1 MGLINLDPTLHEG
14 ERVVWR
20 RPAAHSLS
28 GRVVAGVLYLTS
40 EALLFMP
47 NRFNRRRDIVS
58 TRLPRE
64 LIARVDTV
72 GPGVSLAASRSGG
85 LRRRLRVTAAAE
97 SVTAAAESMSAAAE
111 GMTAAAEVH
120 VFVIN
125 HAERAATE
133 LTTALRGSPE
143 PT

>member
-28 GRVVAGVLYLTS
+28 DRVVAGVLYLTS

-58 TRLPRE
+58 TRLPRG

-72 GPGVSLAASRSGG
+72 GPGVSLAASRTGG
-85 LRRRLRVTAAAE
+85 LRRRLRVDAD
-97 SVTAAAESMSAAAE
+97 
-111 GMTAAAEVH
+111 GEVH
-120 VFVIN
+120 LFVIN
-125 HAERAATE
+125 HAEQAATE
-133 LTTALRGSPE
+133 ITTALRGSPE